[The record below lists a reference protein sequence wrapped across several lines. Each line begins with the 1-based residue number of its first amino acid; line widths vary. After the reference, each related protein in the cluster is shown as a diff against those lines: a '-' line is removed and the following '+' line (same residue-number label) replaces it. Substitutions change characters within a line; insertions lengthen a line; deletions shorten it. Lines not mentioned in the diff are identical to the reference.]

1 MKSFIHQMPQE
12 PVEKTRKLIIER
24 NKIGFFKAILESYE
38 DVAIFTVLDGKSGL
52 IELIYSTCFE
62 EEISAIVQDM
72 IHCGIAIKEATD
84 GE

>member
-1 MKSFIHQMPQE
+1 MDFLKRFLN
-12 PVEKTRKLIIER
+12 R
-24 NKIGFFKAILESYE
+24 E